1 MLTPYT
7 ENQKVRII
15 NNVVRAANGD
25 IEKLTK
31 ASYNFLYLASG
42 FIAHYNL
49 HGFIA
54 HYSVPNSLRRDIL
67 LNRKMN
73 MWLNFRPGERDYDY
87 YMSKADIYQRIC
99 DQLI

>member
-1 MLTPYT
+1 MLTTYT

-25 IEKLTK
+25 IEKLTN
-31 ASYNFLYLASG
+31 ASYKFLHLSSG
-42 FIAHYNL
+42 FIAHYDRYS
-49 HGFIA
+49 FIV
-54 HYSVPNSLRRDIL
+54 HYSTPGLLRRDIL
-67 LNRKMN
+67 INRRMN
-73 MWLNFRPGERDYDY
+73 QWLNFRPGERDYDY